1 MRSNRK
7 IVVLTSLVAML
18 TLASAILLL
27 LAPPPLAAEGFNSL
41 SAADHGPFLDGIF
54 KTAVLP
60 KGDQWK
66 FIFIHH
72 SATPGGNA
80 GTLAVPGSG
89 LCDHFVIGNGDG
101 LPDGEIQIGQRW
113 NTQQAPAA
121 PPGIDSIQPTC
132 ISICVVGDFD
142 HSMPTPTQV
151 RRLSQLVTTL
161 QTQFRLGADKVIL
174 LNDTVSPSSIGRYF
188 PLTSFRDQ
196 ILP

>member
-41 SAADHGPFLDGIF
+41 SAADHGPFLDDIF
-54 KTAVLP
+54 KTSVQAR
-60 KGDQWK
+60 GDQWK
-66 FIFIHH
+66 YIYIHH
-72 SATPGGNA
+72 SDTPGGNA
-80 GTLAVPGSG
+80 ATLAIPGSG

-101 LPDGEIQIGQRW
+101 LPDGESQIGPRW
-113 NTQQAPAA
+113 NTQQPPAA
-121 PPGIDSIQPTC
+121 PPGVDSIQPGC

-174 LNDTVSPSSIGRYF
+174 LNDTATPSSIGRYF
-188 PLTSFRDQ
+188 PVTSFRDQ